1 MKTSVSLNENMH
13 FTAKLD
19 GFEISMDAGESV
31 GGQGKGVKP
40 KGLTLV
46 SLAGCTGMDVI
57 SILRKMR
64 AEPETFSINVEA
76 ETSDEHP
83 KVYTTIKVIYRFKGG
98 DITRDKA
105 EKAVQ
110 LSQEKYCGVSA
121 MLKKAA
127 TIDYEI
133 IIED

>member
-1 MKTSVSLNENMH
+1 MKTSIKLNENMH
-13 FTAKLD
+13 FTAMLD
-19 GFEISMDAGESV
+19 GFDISMDAASSV
-31 GGQGKGVKP
+31 GGEEKGVKP

-64 AEPETFSINVEA
+64 AEPNDFSIDVEA

-83 KVYTTIKVIYRFKGG
+83 RVYTRIKLIYRFKGG
-98 DITRDKA
+98 NIKKDKA

-121 MLKKAA
+121 MLKKAVQ
-127 TIDYEI
+127 IEYEI
-133 IIED
+133 VVEE